1 MQFFF
6 QVLLVVVVIQLA
18 CISDYLRA
26 ILEVQLLK
34 TKPSNMPYP
43 SKIYKEI
50 LLMVIVAII
59 IVAAFNFLLK
69 IF

>member
-26 ILEVQLLK
+26 ILHLQLRK
-34 TKPSNMPYP
+34 TKPDDMPYP

-50 LLMVIVAII
+50 LLMVVVAIV

-69 IF
+69 FF